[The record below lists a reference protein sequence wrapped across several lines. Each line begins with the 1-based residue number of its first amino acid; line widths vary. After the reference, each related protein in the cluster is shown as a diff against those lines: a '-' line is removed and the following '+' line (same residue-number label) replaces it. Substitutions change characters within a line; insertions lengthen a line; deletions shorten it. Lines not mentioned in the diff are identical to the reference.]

1 MLSSEMREQ
10 VFYHEPQYVTC
21 SNHYLLQDRIQK

>member
-10 VFYHEPQYVTC
+10 VFHHEPQYVTC